1 MNQISTVWQETG
13 LPKWPLL
20 LSFIVI
26 ACLSL
31 WSANRL
37 LGQEAS
43 PDLRTKAWIDAI
55 LFWGGFAMIS
65 GLLGTF
71 VGLTLIARAIEVAGD
86 VSTPIIWGGIKVA
99 MLSSL
104 FGLLL
109 LAFSSLIW
117 FALQLRWRLLQ
128 VREEFTHMAA

>member
-1 MNQISTVWQETG
+1 M
-13 LPKWPLL
+13 PKWPLL

-26 ACLSL
+26 ACISI

-37 LGQEAS
+37 LRHEAS

-71 VGLTLIARAIEVAGD
+71 VGLTLIARAIEAAGE

-104 FGLLL
+104 FGLVL

-128 VREEFTHMAA
+128 VRGKFTHMAA